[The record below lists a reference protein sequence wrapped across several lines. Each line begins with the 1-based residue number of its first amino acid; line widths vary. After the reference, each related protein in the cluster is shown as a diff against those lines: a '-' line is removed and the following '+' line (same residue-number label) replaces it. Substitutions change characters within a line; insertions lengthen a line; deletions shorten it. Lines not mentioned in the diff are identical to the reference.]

1 MMSSEFEFRS
11 GKPNSDWHH
20 LSSFITDLMKWQLQ
34 FQTIGGPS
42 DLSKGVSTYKLSSE
56 DGLHIKN

>member
-20 LSSFITDLMKWQLQ
+20 LSSFITDFMKWQLQ

-42 DLSKGVSTYKLSSE
+42 DLSKGVSTYKLSS
-56 DGLHIKN
+56 